1 MREKNITR
9 TIEVRII
16 NVSVYDTDIKSIK
29 TEVIKLYDVD
39 NKNVKKAIEKAV
51 NGIVLEFLEIS
62 IIETKYSMSI
72 DDFIKYGKE
81 V

>member
-9 TIEVRII
+9 TIEVRVIS
-16 NVSVYDTDIKSIK
+16 VSVYDPNIKSIK
-29 TEVIKLYDVD
+29 TEVVKLYDVD

-62 IIETKYSMSI
+62 IIETKYLMSI